1 MPKISK
7 KSKRI
12 IFYDENKIKQ
22 INPETIKL
30 WNKYKIDMSIRE
42 LSEQTIEQYY
52 YDLLNWWIY
61 ILDYQGNI
69 CITEISEDDI
79 TEFLYYCKSNGN
91 NSRRMKR
98 RISSISAFYK
108 FLKKKK
114 IISQNP
120 MEYIDR
126 PAKDTDIMSQTFLS
140 EEQVSN
146 LKIKL
151 IDLVEKYDKKNL
163 HIALQY
169 RTYVLLSLSTMA
181 RVNAISNIQW
191 SQIDYENR
199 TINDVLEKEGYLVTL
214 YFSEEVKQS
223 LIILKEYR
231 KKHKIN
237 DDGWLF
243 IAKDDNTSRGNTYH
257 KADKTTLWRWCKR
270 IGKLIDIPELHPHD
284 FRHSG
289 ATLLKNRGMPLE
301 DVSLLLNHKSTDVT
315 NKFYIKADKKAI
327 ANNKDKFDI

>member
-1 MPKISK
+1 MIQIAK
-7 KSKRI
+7 KSQRI
-12 IFYDENKIKQ
+12 IFYNEDKIKD
-22 INPETIKL
+22 INKNTINL
-30 WNKYKIDMSIRE
+30 WHKYKIDMSIRE
-42 LSEQTIEQYY
+42 LSEQTINQYY

-61 ILDYQGNI
+61 VLEYQGNL
-69 CITEISEDDI
+69 CITELSEDDI

-114 IISQNP
+114 IITQNP
-120 MEYIDR
+120 MDYIDR
-126 PAKDTDIMSQTFLS
+126 PTKDNDIMSQTFLS
-140 EEQVSN
+140 EEQVSI
-146 LKIKL
+146 LKQKL
-151 IDLVEKYDKKNL
+151 IELIEIYDKKNL
-163 HIALQY
+163 HIPLQY
-169 RTYVLLSLSTMA
+169 RTYALLSLSTMA
-181 RVNAISNIQW
+181 RVNAISNIRW

-231 KKHKIN
+231 NKHNIN

-243 IAKDDNTSRGNTYH
+243 IAKDDNTLSDNNYH

-289 ATLLKNRGMPLE
+289 ATLLKNKGMALE

-315 NKFYIKADKKAI
+315 NKFYIKADKKVI
-327 ANNKDKFDI
+327 ANNKDKFEI